1 MDVMN
6 IRVWIQNIAYSA
18 IQQAMEPPATLVIQM
33 AVTNTAAMG
42 SIAFIA
48 ARQVRVLP
56 VIPVIRMG
64 ATKDNLANKL
74 GYAASAAP
82 VSAAYQRVNRLPIQP
97 QAIDRYR

>member
-1 MDVMN
+1 MAVMN
-6 IRVWIQNIAYSA
+6 MQVWIQNIAYSA

-74 GYAASAAP
+74 GGRSERSP
-82 VSAAYQRVNRLPIQP
+82 SFCCISTR
-97 QAIDRYR
+97 